1 MKNRLLSIVV
11 MLSPI
16 LMAEESTEVSIQNAE
31 QVVKT
36 DKRHMTVEQR
46 KAQRAA
52 RIAADGGMV
61 DRPVKGKVVCVLL
74 KSDKIAKGDIADEVV
89 NMRRMTRTHV
99 EVVDST
105 SQSKYPAGC
114 LITLAE
120 MGDDAPTLLCAPED
134 FWATVNISKLAK
146 DNPAP
151 ELFKVRIIKELW
163 RAVGYALGAANS
175 QQQPCLMRPIR
186 NVADLDSEKV
196 AILTPM
202 PMMAVA
208 QTSSK
213 LGFARGGQS
222 TYRAACREG
231 WAPEP
236 TNDVQ
241 KVIWEEVHA
250 KPTNPIKITFD
261 PSKGE

>member
-1 MKNRLLSIVV
+1 MKSCLLAIAVV
-11 MLSPI
+11 FSSV
-16 LMAEESTEVSIQNAE
+16 LMAEESAEISIQNAG
-31 QVVKT
+31 QSTKT
-36 DKRHMTVEQR
+36 DKRHMTIEER

-52 RIAADGGMV
+52 RIAADGGMI
-61 DRPVKGKVVCVLL
+61 DRPVKGKVICILL
-74 KSDKIAKGDIADEVV
+74 KSDKVAKGDIADEIV
-89 NMRRMTRTHV
+89 NMCRMTRTHV

-105 SQSKYPAGC
+105 TQSKYPTGC

-120 MGDDAPTLLCAPED
+120 MGDAPTLLCAPED
-134 FWATVNISKLAK
+134 FWATVNLSKLAK
-146 DNPAP
+146 DNPSP
-151 ELFKVRIIKELW
+151 ELFKTRVIKELW

-231 WAPEP
+231 WAPSP
-236 TNDVQ
+236 TNDIQ

-261 PSKGE
+261 PVKGE